1 MKRSIVR
8 VKGSNQ
14 RPPSQRRPNRGA
26 RAESDGRDGR
36 SIQRSMLL
44 RYDLDFVIQSGWEK
58 AYGGTP
64 CGNLGPATALRREV
78 RAPAGPHG
86 REAKVRVCWDVVAE
100 ALRKVDVIDML
111 MG

>member
-14 RPPSQRRPNRGA
+14 RPPSQRQPNRGA

-44 RYDLDFVIQSGWEK
+44 RYDLDFVIQSGREK
-58 AYGGTP
+58 AYGGAP
-64 CGNLGPATALRREV
+64 CGNLGPATALWREAREV
-78 RAPAGPHG
+78 EEEEEEVSARRTAWA
-86 REAKVRVCWDVVAE
+86 
-100 ALRKVDVIDML
+100 
-111 MG
+111 